1 MEGDPTVQDDPVE
14 RLAELWDQTDVA
26 AQKLQAAAE
35 LGRSWTGADET
46 GSVTVSVDGTGH
58 VSHVEVQP
66 DWRQRIRGE
75 PLAGAVR
82 RAVEA
87 AILSRLRSWGE
98 AVAGQD
104 AAPQPRARPMPFLRE
119 SLAYQLDEL
128 ATARM
133 SGDDGRAALRELL
146 QLLERVERDVD
157 RVSEQLRVQVNA
169 LYTGYNPTRDVA
181 VTITGGGTVSEIR
194 YNRHWLA
201 DAHGPVIGRETV
213 SAFRAAYQEAEAGST
228 DKVIAR
234 SALGEVQA
242 LGQDPFGLA
251 RRLHLRGD

>member
-1 MEGDPTVQDDPVE
+1 MQDDPVE
-14 RLAELWDQTDVA
+14 RLAEVWDQADVA
-26 AQKLQAAAE
+26 AQKLQGAAQP
-35 LGRSWTGADET
+35 GRTWTGADEA
-46 GSVTVSVDGTGH
+46 GAVTVSVNGSGH
-58 VSHVEVQP
+58 VAHVEVQP

-98 AVAGQD
+98 ALAGQD
-104 AAPQPRARPMPFLRE
+104 AAPQPQARPMPFLHE

-146 QLLERVERDVD
+146 QLLESVERDVD
-157 RVSEQLRVQVNA
+157 RVSEQLRAQVNA
-169 LYTGYNPTRDVA
+169 LYTGYSRARDVA

-201 DAHGPVIGRETV
+201 NAGGPVIGRETV
-213 SAFRAAYQEAEAGST
+213 SAFQAAYHEAEAASA

>member
-1 MEGDPTVQDDPVE
+1 VEGDPTVQDDPVE
-14 RLAELWDQTDVA
+14 RLAELWDQTDVT
-26 AQKLQAAAE
+26 AQKLAAAAQR
-35 LGRSWTGADET
+35 GRTWTGADEA

-58 VSHVEVQP
+58 VTHVEVQP

-75 PLAGAVR
+75 PLGGAVR
-82 RAVEA
+82 GAVEA
-87 AILSRLRSWGE
+87 AFLNRLRSWGE
-98 AVAGQD
+98 ALAGQD
-104 AAPQPRARPMPFLRE
+104 AAPQPRARPMPLLHE

-133 SGDDGRAALRELL
+133 SGDDGRAAMRELL
-146 QLLERVERDVD
+146 QLLESVERDVD
-157 RVSEQLRVQVNA
+157 RVSEQLRVHVNA
-169 LYTGYNPTRDVA
+169 LYTGYNPARDVA

-201 DAHGPVIGRETV
+201 DARGPAIGRETV
-213 SAFRAAYQEAEAGST
+213 SAFRAAYREVEAASP
-228 DKVIAR
+228 DNVIAR